1 MDSKFLPPHDPP
13 GEETPERAEAE
24 ARDRRTDRRHLTV
37 LRVAKIANDKVER
50 MGIVRNI
57 SEGGM
62 MIDVRFPFEV
72 GQDVFI
78 SLIDEQPI
86 EAQVVWRRGFTIG
99 TQFAEKAVVG
109 DVLSRPSR
117 LDDGRLARLPRL
129 VVNKQATVKA
139 YGRPIGVTICD
150 VSQRGAKL
158 KSSQNLLPN
167 ENIEILV
174 SEGRPVHATVR
185 WQAGDMAGVEF
196 HQALP
201 VSALVDWLPEEPGE
215 GTDAG

>member
-1 MDSKFLPPHDPP
+1 MDSKFLPPEGPS
-13 GEETPERAEAE
+13 GEETAERTDDV
-24 ARDRRTDRRHLTV
+24 RDRRAARRHLTV
-37 LRVAKIANDKVER
+37 LRVAKIENDKVER

-72 GQDVFI
+72 GQAVSI

-86 EAQVVWRRGFTIG
+86 EATVVWRRGFTIG
-99 TQFAEKAVVG
+99 AQFATRAIVG

-129 VVNKQATVKA
+129 VVNKEATVKA
-139 YGRPIGVTICD
+139 YGRPISVTVCD

-158 KSSQNLLPN
+158 KSSQELLPN

-174 SEGRPVHATVR
+174 SADRPVHATVR